1 MNSSVY
7 KVGLYCRLSLDDGSS
22 NESGSITTQKM
33 MLEKYCIELSYY
45 TKTEDGKKHRRIII
59 KYNFI
64 DDSL

>member
-7 KVGLYCRLSLDDGSS
+7 KVGLYCRLSLDDGST

-33 MLEKYCIELSYY
+33 MLKKYCIELSYY
-45 TKTEDGKKHRRIII
+45 TKTKEGKKHRRIII
-59 KYNFI
+59 KYKFI